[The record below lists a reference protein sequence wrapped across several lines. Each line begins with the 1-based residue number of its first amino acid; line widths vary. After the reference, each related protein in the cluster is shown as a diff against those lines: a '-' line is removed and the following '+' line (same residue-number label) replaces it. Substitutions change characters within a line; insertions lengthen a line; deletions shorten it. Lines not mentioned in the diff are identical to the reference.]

1 MSVSI
6 LAGQW
11 DGDEDRAVATLYCS
25 STNWAFGPVMRPED
39 LASFTWSV
47 STVDEALAHANAF
60 LSHVRQNHGDPR
72 LLDENGLLNLYLE
85 FCETHVPD

>member
-11 DGDEDRAVATLYCS
+11 DGDEDRAVATLYCN

-39 LASFTWSV
+39 AAAFTWSI
-47 STVDEALAHANAF
+47 STVEEALAHAEAF
-60 LSHVRQNHGDPR
+60 LSHVRRNHGDPR
-72 LLDENGLLNLYLE
+72 TLDDNGLLRLYLE